1 MSNEEQEIR
10 NYFHSKGFSVG
21 DDSSV
26 SSTEID
32 FEKGNYMDYL
42 REKLEPKRK
51 KKDDSAKKG
60 KNEPGHSFLTT
71 FLREAEESI
80 ELQQQ

>member
-1 MSNEEQEIR
+1 MR
-10 NYFHSKGFSVG
+10 NYFHSKGFSIG

-32 FEKGNYMDYL
+32 FEKGNYMDYM

-51 KKDDSAKKG
+51 RKDITDSGKKAKNDDPHA
-60 KNEPGHSFLTT
+60 SFLIS
-71 FLREAEESI
+71 FMREAEESI
-80 ELQQQ
+80 ELKKQ